1 MTTAPTTRHVLSDEQ
16 LAELL
21 QLVRK
26 ADSVELKLTVSED
39 AQRSAIQALRLD
51 PLEAEIRQVFFFDT
65 PDLALQEH
73 GLVVRARRVQR
84 KGEDAIVKL
93 RPVAPDTVSDDLRA
107 DPLFNVEVD
116 AMPGGFVC
124 SGTLKGT
131 VRPGGVLAHVHG
143 DAPLRKVFTKA
154 QRAFFA
160 AHAPEGVTFDDLRV
174 LGPIFVLKLKT
185 APAGLDRRLV
195 AELWLYPDGSRI
207 LELSTR
213 CATTEAFQ
221 VATEMRVFLTGRGVD
236 TNAEQ
241 QTKTRTALEFY
252 ARELAEA

>member
-1 MTTAPTTRHVLSDEQ
+1 MGESRVMTTAPTTRHVLSDEQ

-51 PLEAEIRQVFFFDT
+51 PLDAQIRQVFFFDT

-107 DPLFNVEVD
+107 DPLFNVAVD

-185 APAGLDRRLV
+185 APADLDRLLV

-221 VATEMRVFLTGRGVD
+221 VATEMRVFLTGRG
-236 TNAEQ
+236 
-241 QTKTRTALEFY
+241 
-252 ARELAEA
+252 

>member
-21 QLVRK
+21 HLVRQ

-51 PLEAEIRQVFFFDT
+51 PLEAQIRQVFFFDT

-213 CATTEAFQ
+213 CATEEAFQ
-221 VATEMRVFLTGRGVD
+221 VATELRVFLTERGVD

>member
-21 QLVRK
+21 HLVRQ

-51 PLEAEIRQVFFFDT
+51 PLEAQIRQVFFFDT

-213 CATTEAFQ
+213 CATEEAFQ
-221 VATEMRVFLTGRGVD
+221 VATEMRVFLTERGVD